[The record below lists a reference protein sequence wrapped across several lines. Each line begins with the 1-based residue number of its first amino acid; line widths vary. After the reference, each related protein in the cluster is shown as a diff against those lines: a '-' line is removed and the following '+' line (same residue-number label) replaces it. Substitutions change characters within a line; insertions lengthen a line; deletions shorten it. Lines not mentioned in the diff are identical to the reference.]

1 MLTVHTAQAVLVVPE
16 DEAPVV
22 DGAVAVE
29 GDRIAA
35 VGPREQVLAAHPG
48 ARVRHWPGALV
59 PGLVHDEPLPAA
71 PSPRE
76 RVHALLQGGC
86 TAVLSEFVA
95 DPELRGAAVRGG
107 VAVLPGH
114 RPGALVAGARADF
127 AVFDATGECLATVVA
142 GRLVHRRR

>member
-35 VGPREQVLAAHPG
+35 VGPREQVLVAHPG

-59 PGLVHDEPLPAA
+59 PGLVHDEPLLGRAESA
-71 PSPRE
+71 
-76 RVHALLQGGC
+76 G
-86 TAVLSEFVA
+86 
-95 DPELRGAAVRGG
+95 
-107 VAVLPGH
+107 
-114 RPGALVAGARADF
+114 AGARA
-127 AVFDATGECLATVVA
+127 AA
-142 GRLVHRRR
+142 GRVHGGAVGVRRRPGAARRRRAGRGGGA